1 MKKKILLVL
10 SILFGLMLTNS
21 GLNKFL
27 NFMPLPENMPEKL
40 TQLMASLTEIGW
52 LMPLVG
58 GVEVVAGLLF
68 MIPKYRALAAIVV
81 FPIMIGIML
90 THTFTDT
97 SGLPVAL
104 VLFVINIW
112 VIYENREKYIPMIR

>member
-68 MIPKYRALAAIVV
+68 MIPKYRGLEAIMV

-97 SGLPVAL
+97 SGLQVAL

>member
-40 TQLMASLTEIGW
+40 TQLMASLTEIGC

>member
-1 MKKKILLVL
+1 
-10 SILFGLMLTNS
+10 MLTNS

-97 SGLPVAL
+97 SGLQVAL